1 MCELVSSGNTLRE
14 TASQDRDRTWE
25 RAGVGRE
32 LLDSRKREY
41 GVVSDLY

>member
-25 RAGVGRE
+25 RAGGGRE
-32 LLDSRKREY
+32 LLESREREY